1 MDEEL
6 VLKAVITEGGSAEN
20 SNKKKLKRIK
30 NMIVSCDNECLR

>member
-20 SNKKKLKRIK
+20 SNKKKFKENKKYDCKL
-30 NMIVSCDNECLR
+30 

>member
-20 SNKKKLKRIK
+20 ANKKNLKRIK
-30 NMIVSCDNECLR
+30 NMIVSCDNESLR